1 MATNQQTIRWG
12 VLGPGSIA
20 RKFCAGLADLP
31 ATELVAVGSRN
42 NPNSIAS
49 ANKFADDFSIETRH
63 DSYEKLVND
72 PNVDVIYIATPHSF
86 HKEHSLLCLNAG
98 KAVLCEKPFSIN
110 AAQTQEVISLAQE
123 KNLFVMEAVWT
134 LFLPHMVKI
143 RELIESGSI
152 GEVRMLQADFG
163 FRTDVNPEGR
173 LFDKNLGGGALL
185 DVGIYP
191 ILLALDLLGPAT
203 EIKSMATIGT
213 TGVDEEASIL
223 MRHEKGQ
230 QSLLITAIRLNTAH
244 EATILGTEGRIHIHG
259 SWWQPT
265 SFTLYQDG
273 KDSEL
278 FDLETLD
285 NGYNYEALE
294 VNQCLRDGKTQSAI
308 MPLSKTL
315 ELTQTLDTIRAQW
328 GLQYPMETS

>member
-1 MATNQQTIRWG
+1 MRTIRWG

-31 ATELVAVGSRN
+31 DTELVAVGSRN
-42 NPNSIAS
+42 NPSSIES
-49 ANKFADDFSIETRH
+49 ANKFADDFNVETRH

-86 HKEHSLLCLNAG
+86 HSEHSLLCLNAG

-110 AAQTQEVISLAQE
+110 ATQTQEVISLAQE

-152 GEVRMLQADFG
+152 GEVRMVQADFG
-163 FRTDVNPEGR
+163 FRTGVNPEGR

-213 TGVDEEASIL
+213 TGVDEEASII
-223 MRHEKGQ
+223 MRHSKGE
-230 QSLLITAIRLNTAH
+230 QSLLSTAIRLNTPH

-273 KDSEL
+273 KDSVL
-278 FDLETLD
+278 FDIETLD

-294 VNQCLRDGKTQSAI
+294 VNNCLRDGKAESAI

-315 ELTQTLDTIRAQW
+315 ELTQTLDTIRSQW